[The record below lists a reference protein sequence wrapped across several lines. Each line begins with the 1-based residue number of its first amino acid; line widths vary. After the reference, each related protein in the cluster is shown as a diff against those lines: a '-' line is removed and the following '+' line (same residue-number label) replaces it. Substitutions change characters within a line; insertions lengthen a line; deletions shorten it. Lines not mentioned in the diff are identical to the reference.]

1 MEKGKLKQA
10 IDACAKYDAGN
21 DDDIIYY
28 DNYINAKNAIKNLME
43 SFDQLKD
50 NKQKKTDR

>member
-28 DNYINAKNAIKNLME
+28 DNYINAKNA
-43 SFDQLKD
+43 LKELAD
-50 NKQKKTDR
+50 ALCQEKLVLSTK